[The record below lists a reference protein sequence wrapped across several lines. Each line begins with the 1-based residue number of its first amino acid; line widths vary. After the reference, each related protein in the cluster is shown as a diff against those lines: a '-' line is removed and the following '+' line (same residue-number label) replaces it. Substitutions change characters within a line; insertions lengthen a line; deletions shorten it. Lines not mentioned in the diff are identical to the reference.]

1 LLAQRVELLC
11 LNCGSAKPEQRA
23 EQISEFPKCSTCGS
37 GLLALRT
44 KVRADVAGIIQ
55 KWKSR
60 HELRE
65 DERQALSQARRTADL
80 ILSYGRQAVV
90 ALLTWGVGL
99 QTATSILARMHTDEE
114 DFYAD
119 LLKAKL
125 KYIQTRP
132 FWDRT

>member
-1 LLAQRVELLC
+1 M
-11 LNCGSAKPEQRA
+11 
-23 EQISEFPKCSTCGS
+23 
-37 GLLALRT
+37 
-44 KVRADVAGIIQ
+44 AGIIQ

-60 HELRE
+60 QELRE
-65 DERQALSQARRTADL
+65 DERKALSQARRTADL

-99 QTATSILARMHTDEE
+99 QTAASILARMHTDEE